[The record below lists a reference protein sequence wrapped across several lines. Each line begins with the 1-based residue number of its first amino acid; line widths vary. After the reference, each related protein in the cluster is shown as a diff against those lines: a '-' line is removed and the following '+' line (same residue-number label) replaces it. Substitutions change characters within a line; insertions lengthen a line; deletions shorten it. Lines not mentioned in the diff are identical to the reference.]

1 MSGNIKTIMMSDIK
15 FWLKVLK
22 FYIPDSIKKHFD
34 KGDNLKAIQQQ
45 LEFAKRNKVSK
56 EESKALI
63 DSLPIGDCDIM
74 LHTSMVRIGTL
85 SGGKK
90 WIADNLLS
98 AINLDKNTLIV
109 TASPTLERN
118 SDFLKKQP
126 VFDVRTA
133 PIAMGAI
140 NEYIGALENA
150 KRSVHP
156 THSVIAV
163 GAKADYYIEGQ
174 EKDSTPFG
182 EHSPYYK
189 IIKKRGK
196 LLLFGAT
203 VENVTMMHAIEDM
216 IGDAFPFKVYNNK
229 IYKVNCIDSN
239 GRSLIVSTPTHNAI
253 LGLKRQLLW
262 MKEGLMNNGY
272 MQEWNIGGGTV
283 SLVDA
288 YGYTVYYLKELLA
301 GNSIYGKFKCS
312 DKLRNRI
319 EDILQTL

>member
-1 MSGNIKTIMMSDIK
+1 M

-22 FYIPDSIKKHFD
+22 YYIPDSIKNHFNRGKD
-34 KGDNLKAIQQQ
+34 IKAINQQ
-45 LEFAKRNKVSK
+45 LEFAKNHKVSK
-56 EESKALI
+56 EDSKALI
-63 DSLPIGDCDIM
+63 DSLPLGNCDIM

-98 AINLDKNTLIV
+98 AINIDKNTLIV

-118 SDFLKKQP
+118 SEYLKKQP

-140 NEYIGALENA
+140 NEYLGSLENA

-156 THSVIAV
+156 THSVIAI
-163 GAKADYYIEGQ
+163 GANADYYIDGQ
-174 EKDSTPFG
+174 EKDRTPFG

-203 VENVTMMHAIEDM
+203 LDNVTMIHAIEDM
-216 IGDAFPFKVYNNK
+216 LGEAYPFKVYDKKEYNVK
-229 IYKVNCIDSN
+229 CIDAN
-239 GRSLIVSTPTHNAI
+239 GNSLVVSTPTHNAV
-253 LGLKRQLLW
+253 LGLKRHLLW
-262 MKEGLMNNGY
+262 MKEGLINNKC
-272 MQEWNIGGGTV
+272 MHEWKIGGGTV
-283 SLVDA
+283 SLIDSF
-288 YGYTVYYLKELLA
+288 GYTVYYLNELLA
-301 GNSIYGKFKCS
+301 GNSIYGKFNCS
-312 DKLRNRI
+312 VQLRNRI
-319 EDILQTL
+319 EYLLETL

>member
-1 MSGNIKTIMMSDIK
+1 MSRDIKTIMKSNIK
-15 FWLKVLK
+15 FWIKVLK
-22 FYIPDSIKKHFD
+22 FYTPDSIKNVFN
-34 KGDNLKAIQQQ
+34 KGENLKAIQQQ
-45 LEFAKRNKVSK
+45 LEFAKNNKVSK

-63 DSLPIGDCDIM
+63 DSLPLGNSDIM

-98 AINLDKNTLIV
+98 AININKNTLIV

-118 SDFLKKQP
+118 SEYLKKRP

-140 NEYIGALENA
+140 NEYIGTLENA

-163 GAKADYYIEGQ
+163 GANANYYIYGQ
-174 EKDSTPFG
+174 EQDRTPFG

-216 IGDAFPFKVYNNK
+216 IGDAFPFKVYNRKVYN
-229 IYKVNCIDSN
+229 VNCIDSN
-239 GRSLIVSTPTHNAI
+239 GKSLIVSTPTHNAI
-253 LGLKRQLLW
+253 LGIKRELLW
-262 MKEGLMNNGY
+262 MREGLMKNNY
-272 MQEWNIGGGTV
+272 MQEWKIGGGTV

-288 YGYTVYYLKELLA
+288 YGYAVYYMNELLA

-312 DKLRNRI
+312 PKLRNRI
-319 EDILQTL
+319 EELLKTL

>member
-15 FWLKVLK
+15 FWLKVLR

-118 SDFLKKQP
+118 SDYLKKQP

-163 GAKADYYIEGQ
+163 GANADYYIEGQ
-174 EKDSTPFG
+174 EKDGTPFG

-203 VENVTMMHAIEDM
+203 LDNVTMMHAIEDLL
-216 IGDAFPFKVYNNK
+216 GDAFPFKVYDK
-229 IYKVNCIDSN
+229 RRFSIKCINSE
-239 GRSLIVSTPTHNAI
+239 GKEVLVTTPTHNAI
-253 LGLKRQLLW
+253 LGLKRSLMW
-262 MKEGLMNNGY
+262 MKEGLMTDKY
-272 MQEWNIGGGTV
+272 MQEWKIGGGTV

-288 YGYTVYYLKELLA
+288 YGYTVFYLNELLS
-301 GNSIYGKFKCS
+301 GNSIYGRFNCS
-312 DKLRNRI
+312 EQLKSKIKALLI
-319 EDILQTL
+319 SL